1 MSGRRRAVLIA
12 AAAASVVLVAGGIA
26 ASRSSAFHARRLE
39 VSGAH
44 HLRRGD
50 LIEVAG
56 ISKATNAL
64 WLDEAE
70 AERRLEAEPW
80 IAAADVRVAFP
91 LTIEIAVTERSP
103 VAVARGN
110 VLSLMAADGTALGPG
125 KVPRGLPVIELG
137 AARPLEGV
145 RSSPVAAARA
155 LGAMAP
161 SLRAEVAR
169 VRVLLG
175 GTLEL
180 RLRGGPTV
188 LFGTPD
194 EARRKAEC
202 DRTDARVGPGEGD
215 RDPNADRGLAVRT
228 GRNARGLKRPVVV
241 TRAHNRAPV
250 DIDGPGL

>member
-1 MSGRRRAVLIA
+1 MSVSISGRRRALLIA
-12 AAAASVVLVAGGIA
+12 AAAASVVLVAGGIVV
-26 ASRSSAFHARRLE
+26 SRSSVFHARRLE

-56 ISKATNAL
+56 ISKAANAL

-70 AERRLEAEPW
+70 AERRLEAEPGS
-80 IAAADVRVAFP
+80 ASADVRVAFP

-137 AARPLEGV
+137 APRSLEGV
-145 RSSPVAAARA
+145 RSSPVSAARA
-155 LGAMAP
+155 IGAMAP

-169 VRVLLG
+169 VRVLLDG
-175 GTLEL
+175 ALEL

-194 EARRKAEC
+194 DARRKADAIARMLAWARAEGTVI
-202 DRTDARVGPGEGD
+202 RTLTVVSPSAPAATL
-215 RDPNADRGLAVRT
+215 AD
-228 GRNARGLKRPVVV
+228 
-241 TRAHNRAPV
+241 
-250 DIDGPGL
+250 